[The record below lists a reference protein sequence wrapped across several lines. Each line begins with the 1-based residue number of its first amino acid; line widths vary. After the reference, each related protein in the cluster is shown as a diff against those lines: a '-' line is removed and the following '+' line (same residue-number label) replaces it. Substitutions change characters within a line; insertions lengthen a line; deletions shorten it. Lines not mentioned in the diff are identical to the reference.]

1 MMNKRILCLLLCAML
16 LTGCTSVQS
25 NVQTTA
31 PTLPPAEA
39 KYDAPVGDEGLLH
52 TATAALYLPSTDG
65 QRLLTRYTT
74 LSLDHAQHSAEALV
88 QALLAQSVTNETQS
102 LGNGVTLSLY
112 GASPVEVSCGICNV
126 NLAATAL
133 QLEQEELYR
142 VCAAMAATLCELD
155 DIQYVNF
162 LVADQA
168 VSMDITGSLPL
179 GSQTAHPGEELTV
192 LWEQITAR
200 RAPLGENPANT
211 PVSAVATLYFPL
223 ADRSG
228 VAAET
233 RTLTFAGQSADQ
245 LAEGLLTALSAGAQ
259 YLPGVNAMP
268 NLSGLMTQQPQAVDL
283 EDGGRMLNLYFHAGL
298 ENSLKQVDLDM
309 PCFISSLVYTLTSF
323 IPSLAYVRIYVGDA
337 PLTSL
342 YSTTHGNL
350 IFQNGLILR
359 QQFSAFLQSQVTL
372 YFSTGSKLKEV
383 HRSLR
388 PSQSQSPRALL
399 AALLAGP
406 IQQELNAGFAP
417 ILPTGL
423 TEDDI
428 LGLSLVG
435 DTLLVNLSARCSEF
449 IRALTADQEQLAC
462 YAMVNTLGKA
472 TGAARVRFFFDGQVV
487 ESLGSAL
494 YWAGEFL
501 VNPGLIDQTLGSF
514 PTTWNVHKKTA
525 SVHNMFTPRTKS
537 LRILCS

>member
-1 MMNKRILCLLLCAML
+1 MNKRILCLLLCAML
-16 LTGCTSVQS
+16 LTGCTSVQG
-25 NVQTTA
+25 NVQSTS

-39 KYDAPVGDEGLLH
+39 KYEAPVGDSGLLH

-74 LSLDHAQHSAEALV
+74 LTLDHARHSAEALV
-88 QALLAQSVTNETQS
+88 QVLLAQSATSDTQS
-102 LGNGVTLSLY
+102 LGNGVALSLY
-112 GASPVEVSCGICNV
+112 GDSPVEVSCGICSV

-133 QLEQEELYR
+133 QLEQPELYR
-142 VCAAMAATLCELD
+142 VCAAIAATLCELD

-192 LWEQITAR
+192 LWEQMEAR
-200 RAPLGENPANT
+200 RAPLGGNPANT

-233 RTLTFAGQSADQ
+233 RTLTFSGQSADQ
-245 LAEGLLTALSAGAQ
+245 LAEGLLNALSAGAQ
-259 YLPGVNAMP
+259 YLPGVSAIP

-283 EDGGRMLNLYFHAGL
+283 DDGGRMLNLYFHAGL
-298 ENSLKQVDLDM
+298 ESNLNQAGVDM
-309 PCFISSLVYTLTSF
+309 PCFVSSLVYTLTSF

-342 YSTTHGNL
+342 YSTVHGNL
-350 IFQNGLILR
+350 IFQNGMILR
-359 QQFSAFLQSQVTL
+359 QQFAGYLQNQVTL
-372 YFSTGSKLKEV
+372 FFSTGSKLKEV
-383 HRSLR
+383 QRSLR
-388 PSQSQSPRALL
+388 PSQSQSPRTLLSALM
-399 AALLAGP
+399 AGP
-406 IQQELNAGFAP
+406 IQQELNAGYSP
-417 ILPTGL
+417 VLPADL
-423 TEDDI
+423 TDEDI

-435 DTLLVNLSARCSEF
+435 DTLLVNLSARCGKL
-449 IRALTADQEQLAC
+449 IGAMTADQEQLAC

-472 TGAARVRFFFDGQVV
+472 TGAARVRFFFGGQMV
-487 ESLGSAL
+487 ESLGNTL

-501 VNPGLIDQTLGSF
+501 VNPSLIDQTLG
-514 PTTWNVHKKTA
+514 
-525 SVHNMFTPRTKS
+525 
-537 LRILCS
+537 

>member
-1 MMNKRILCLLLCAML
+1 MNKRLLCLLAAAALL
-16 LTGCTSVQS
+16 LTGCTSI
-25 NVQTTA
+25 QTGAQTNS

-39 KYDAPVGDEGLLH
+39 KYAAPVGDDGLLH
-52 TATAALYLPSTDG
+52 TATMALYLPSTDG
-65 QRLLTRYTT
+65 QRLLTRYIT
-74 LSLDHAQHSAEALV
+74 LSLNHAQHSAQTLV
-88 QALLAQSVTNETQS
+88 QALLAQPATEETQA

-112 GASPVEVSCGICNV
+112 GASPVEVSCGVCTV

-133 QLEQEELYR
+133 QLEQQELYR
-142 VCAAMAATLCELD
+142 VCAAITATLCELD
-155 DIQYVNF
+155 DVQYVNF

-192 LWEQITAR
+192 LWEQMEAR
-200 RAPLGENPANT
+200 RAPLGGNPANT
-211 PVSAVATLYFPL
+211 PVSAVATLFFPL
-223 ADRSG
+223 ADGSG

-233 RTLTFAGQSADQ
+233 RTLTFSGQSADQ

-259 YLPGVNAMP
+259 YLSGVSTLP
-268 NLSGLMTQQPQAVDL
+268 NLSGLMTQQPLAIDL
-283 EDGGRMLNLYFHAGL
+283 DDGGRMLNLYFHSGL
-298 ENSLKQVDLDM
+298 EASLKQAGIDM
-309 PCFISSLVYTLTSF
+309 SCFVSSLIHTLTSF
-323 IPSLAYVRIYVGDA
+323 IPSLAYVRIYVGEA

-359 QQFSAFLQSQVTL
+359 QQFEPYLQSQATL
-372 YFSTGSKLKEV
+372 YFSTGDKLKEV
-383 HRSLR
+383 RRALA

-399 AALLAGP
+399 SALMAGPTQQEMLAGYEP
-406 IQQELNAGFAP
+406 V
-417 ILPTGL
+417 LPDGL
-423 TEDDI
+423 TESDI

-435 DTLLVNLSARCSEF
+435 DTLLVNLSDRCGEL
-449 IRALTADQEQLAC
+449 IQTQAADWEQIVC

-487 ESLGSAL
+487 ETLGNTL

-501 VNPGLIDQTLGSF
+501 VNPSLIDQSLG
-514 PTTWNVHKKTA
+514 
-525 SVHNMFTPRTKS
+525 
-537 LRILCS
+537 